1 MEIVKENPRKYNAVQ
16 FDQDFVNKYGLIKY
30 PMVHEAI
37 RPVPNDRHHQRHQ
50 SITTAVIGREGEGFY
65 CVPVYEITKNYYIDN
80 VFKRNSVNNRTEK
93 CWVTSGDWIVTDE
106 YGNSKV
112 YSSKEFKEKF
122 EKNR

>member
-1 MEIVKENPRKYNAVQ
+1 MDIVKEKVRKYNAVQ

-37 RPVPNDRHHQRHQ
+37 RPVQVF
-50 SITTAVIGREGEGFY
+50 SEAKKGLLGRKHEVMQD
-65 CVPVYEITKNYYIDN
+65 VPVYEITKNYYIDN

-122 EKNR
+122 EKTDNQEGF

>member
-1 MEIVKENPRKYNAVQ
+1 MDIVKEKVRKYNAVQ

-30 PMVHEAI
+30 PMVHEAL
-37 RPVPNDRHHQRHQ
+37 RPVQVF
-50 SITTAVIGREGEGFY
+50 SEAKKGLFGRKHEVMQD
-65 CVPVYEITKNYYIDN
+65 VPVYEITKNYYIDN
-80 VFKRNSVNNRTEK
+80 VFERNSVNNRTEK

-122 EKNR
+122 EKTDNQEGF

>member
-1 MEIVKENPRKYNAVQ
+1 MDIVKEKVRKYNAVQ

-37 RPVPNDRHHQRHQ
+37 RPVQVF
-50 SITTAVIGREGEGFY
+50 SEAKKGLFGRKHEVMQD
-65 CVPVYEITKNYYIDN
+65 VPVYEITKNYYIDN

-122 EKNR
+122 EKTDNQEEF